1 MTREGCELRERFQPT
16 LVSALV
22 SVRVPTIF
30 QCWVRRRGDSN
41 SASKTRADHRRWDQR
56 QHVRSPTA
64 YMLPC
69 PVGLRIGSG
78 PWLSQILRR
87 NKPKRRADNRRNRFE
102 DGSKAVPG
110 CSLLLQ
116 AVPGKNE
123 IREFVRHGAPGY
135 PTGVH
140 GLRLAH
146 GWPIANA
153 PGHVWRFWTPT
164 RWRWTDEGGGWRG
177 SLCRTADV
185 QRLTGTGLRGSHQS
199 EL

>member
-1 MTREGCELRERFQPT
+1 VTREGCELRERFQPT

-140 GLRLAH
+140 GFAANAAAHPFGCADAEVARTGTKCAPGTRLADRKCARARVAFLDAH
-146 GWPIANA
+146 EVAMD
-153 PGHVWRFWTPT
+153 R
-164 RWRWTDEGGGWRG
+164 
-177 SLCRTADV
+177 
-185 QRLTGTGLRGSHQS
+185 
-199 EL
+199 